1 LVPDSLF
8 GQNIIRACQVHDY
21 DYEIGGTLED
31 KRFVD
36 TLFLLNG
43 VLIID
48 AKDDTF
54 DEAALQGMMT
64 YYIAVSRAGDASWN
78 LKEESTWNG

>member
-1 LVPDSLF
+1 
-8 GQNIIRACQVHDY
+8 VHDY
-21 DYEIGGTLED
+21 GYGEGGTLED

-48 AKDDTF
+48 AQDDFF
-54 DEAALQGMMT
+54 DEVALHGMMT
-64 YYIAVSRAGDASWN
+64 YYIAVSRAGESSWN